1 MKMIFKFRD
10 LFWIVLIV
18 ALAVGWW
25 REHWL
30 YKTQSL
36 QLHDKSVQLQ
46 DTEDLEKRQVDWV
59 HRMMD
64 KVDES
69 EANKIYLKKQ
79 NDRLRDILEW
89 NHVDPHD
96 PQRQPPGGA
105 AVKYP

>member
-1 MKMIFKFRD
+1 MIFKFRD

-30 YKTQSL
+30 YETQSL
-36 QLHDKSVQLQ
+36 QLHDKSVQLR

-64 KVDES
+64 KVDETD
-69 EANKIYLKKQ
+69 ANQVYLRKQ
-79 NDRLRDILEW
+79 NDRLRAILGQHGIAPSGEPMAGP
-89 NHVDPHD
+89 VV
-96 PQRQPPGGA
+96 R
-105 AVKYP
+105 YP